1 MDYRKEKRYLTKLLK
16 QYKKDLDRFEK
27 KDRSYEYENI
37 NELHRKILG
46 RKLVIQNIESRIEMC
61 KRALAKKRLRQQ

>member
-46 RKLVIQNIESRIEMC
+46 RKLVIQNIESRIEM
-61 KRALAKKRLRQQ
+61 

>member
-1 MDYRKEKRYLTKLLK
+1 MRIIWIIVRKGYLTKLLK

-61 KRALAKKRLRQQ
+61 KRALLKKG